1 MINLRTLVVG
11 TLLFCIIVVS
21 GCFGSEAPTPPEPS
35 PTPALPPSPTAT
47 ATPLPSFGPFIPL
60 GQPVHRNL
68 GTSTEVV
75 RNCVPGA
82 VDPIVKTPSR
92 SLIAS
97 HNVEWSVAGTA
108 GIGTSIG
115 GGVLPVEV
123 NLDVS
128 LTTTYGQGY
137 SETTERGT
145 GWQLPAKPNTIVTYI
160 LAWGEKW
167 QPGFVEVRLWN
178 QPAIKI
184 DVFYRTDVTS
194 EIVAEDAQDC
204 DGTRTE
210 EPVPSNTLPTNT
222 PSPTATNTPQIQA
235 TNTQPTMLQPPV
247 PTIHGE
253 SVSPETLARI
263 VGGDARYWKQAGGVV
278 WVYSNENN
286 NTTMRHP
293 GENMVLTYWA
303 GFGEPQNADSCQNII
318 SPKNAFEI
326 AVKCKSGTNAQIVA
340 DQVGLH
346 IIDDTGFFP

>member
-60 GQPVHRNL
+60 GEPVHRNL

-82 VDPIVKTPSR
+82 VDPIVKTPGQTI
-92 SLIAS
+92 IAS
-97 HNVEWSVAGTA
+97 QDVEWSVAGTA

-115 GGVLPVEV
+115 GGLLPVEV
-123 NLDVS
+123 NLDAS

-137 SETTERGT
+137 SEATERGT

-167 QPGFVEVRLWN
+167 QPGFVEVRLWD
-178 QPAIKI
+178 QPVIKI

-194 EIVAEDAQDC
+194 EIVAEDVQAC
-204 DGTRTE
+204 DGTPVG
-210 EPVPSNTLPTNT
+210 EPVPTFTPEVTNTDTSLPTATNT
-222 PSPTATNTPQIQA
+222 PSPTQSTSVNCDEKGELSFSDLPSAPPFGCILAIEWWYPKETSKGCGLWFDVKSMSFNEGVDGSWWYIPPERVTSHTVEYQA
-235 TNTQPTMLQPPV
+235 
-247 PTIHGE
+247 E
-253 SVSPETLARI
+253 SDNSKCEIRNFAR
-263 VGGDARYWKQAGGVV
+263 
-278 WVYSNENN
+278 
-286 NTTMRHP
+286 
-293 GENMVLTYWA
+293 
-303 GFGEPQNADSCQNII
+303 
-318 SPKNAFEI
+318 
-326 AVKCKSGTNAQIVA
+326 
-340 DQVGLH
+340 
-346 IIDDTGFFP
+346 